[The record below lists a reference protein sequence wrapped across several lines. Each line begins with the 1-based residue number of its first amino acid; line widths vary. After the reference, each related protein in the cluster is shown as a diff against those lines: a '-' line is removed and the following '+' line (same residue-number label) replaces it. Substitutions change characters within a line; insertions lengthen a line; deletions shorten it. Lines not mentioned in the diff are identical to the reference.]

1 MDIVGKIKKLQLER
15 NWTDYRLAQE
25 SESMHSTIATMYQRG
40 TPPKIE
46 LLQRIC
52 EAYGI
57 TLAQFFLED
66 EHYEILSDKE
76 KKMLEAFRRLPA
88 QKQQALIDLFYD

>member
-1 MDIVGKIKKLQLER
+1 MDIVGKIKKLQWDR
-15 NWTDYRLAQE
+15 GWTEYKLAQE
-25 SESMHSTIATMYQRG
+25 SETTHSTISTMYQRG

>member
-1 MDIVGKIKKLQLER
+1 MEIIDKIKKMQWER
-15 NWTDYRLAQE
+15 GWTDYKLAVE
-25 SESMHSTIATMYQRG
+25 AGTTSSTIATMYKRK

-66 EHYEILSDKE
+66 EKIEILSADELKLMALFRKLPRDKR
-76 KKMLEAFRRLPA
+76 KSLL
-88 QKQQALIDLFYD
+88 DLLS